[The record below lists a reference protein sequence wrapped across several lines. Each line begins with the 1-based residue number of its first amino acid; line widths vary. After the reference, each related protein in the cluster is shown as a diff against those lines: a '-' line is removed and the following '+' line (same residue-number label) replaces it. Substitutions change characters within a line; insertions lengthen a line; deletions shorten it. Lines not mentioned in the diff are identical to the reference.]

1 MTDGRSLVGPVA
13 DPESFQGEGWF
24 APFPSKKGEVGGE
37 EPRNDKNDPF
47 KQYLTRG
54 GGAILVI
61 LHLDQPLSGGILKL

>member
-54 GGAILVI
+54 GVQFL
-61 LHLDQPLSGGILKL
+61 